1 MLKYL
6 LVYFYYLGCA
16 YRDEQMS
23 NLMAVEHQPA
33 THLCEKY
40 VNLVIG
46 ASNPLLFVECKQKIT
61 R

>member
-1 MLKYL
+1 
-6 LVYFYYLGCA
+6 
-16 YRDEQMS
+16 MS

-46 ASNPLLFVECKQKIT
+46 ASNPLLCLLSVNKKSQDETTTSK
-61 R
+61 